1 MDTDLRNTIS
11 GWELVED
18 ALLVGTG
25 TVRFDAI
32 SLPERVH
39 GIYQVCQDCNTTQKK
54 PLDVTFHILKS

>member
-25 TVRFDAI
+25 TVRFDAK
-32 SLPERVH
+32 SLPECVH
-39 GIYQVCQDCNTTQKK
+39 GIYQVCQDCNTTQTS
-54 PLDVTFHILKS
+54 LLMLLFTL